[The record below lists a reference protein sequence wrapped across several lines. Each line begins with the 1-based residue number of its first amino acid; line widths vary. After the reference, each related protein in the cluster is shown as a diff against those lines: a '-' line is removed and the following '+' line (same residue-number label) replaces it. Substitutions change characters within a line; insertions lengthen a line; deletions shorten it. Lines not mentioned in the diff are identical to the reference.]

1 MKIRVRLSLLFIL
14 CSTMSLLLCGFLLL
28 RSSEKSMI
36 RSVEDNAASE
46 LAMLNTSFSSAV
58 SKVLDE
64 GSSDAVRRSILIYV
78 FQSYT
83 DDTFSGSQ
91 YVLKH
96 NEETFFNNSGYAPD
110 VLLGGLQQ
118 NTVTWQGEKL
128 FAAMTET
135 DLLSETYQ
143 IYIIRNMTSVY
154 DSITGLRLQ
163 FAIICAFAVLIST
176 VLILVIT
183 SRTLSPLKTLEKEAI
198 SMTKGAYQTRIPLS
212 EGQLKRKDE
221 ITTVSESFNRMAD
234 AVESHINAVT
244 AVADERRMLIG
255 ALTHEMK
262 TPMTA
267 IIGYAELLERAKLSE
282 KQSEEAVSFIHR
294 EAQRLERLTQK
305 MMQLITLTDG
315 EDISLQDISARQ
327 LFDMAEETLRT
338 IATRHDATLQF
349 TENGERF
356 AADPDL
362 IIGVLT
368 NLVDNSYSAGAK
380 HVTVSAQERA
390 IMVSDDGCGIPKEI
404 IDKIT
409 QPFFRADK
417 SRSRQ
422 SGHAGLGLTLAARIA
437 ELHHARLFIESEVG
451 TGTTV
456 SILFDA

>member
-1 MKIRVRLSLLFIL
+1 
-14 CSTMSLLLCGFLLL
+14 
-28 RSSEKSMI
+28 
-36 RSVEDNAASE
+36 
-46 LAMLNTSFSSAV
+46 
-58 SKVLDE
+58 
-64 GSSDAVRRSILIYV
+64 
-78 FQSYT
+78 
-83 DDTFSGSQ
+83 
-91 YVLKH
+91 
-96 NEETFFNNSGYAPD
+96 
-110 VLLGGLQQ
+110 
-118 NTVTWQGEKL
+118 
-128 FAAMTET
+128 
-135 DLLSETYQ
+135 
-143 IYIIRNMTSVY
+143 
-154 DSITGLRLQ
+154 
-163 FAIICAFAVLIST
+163 
-176 VLILVIT
+176 
-183 SRTLSPLKTLEKEAI
+183 
-198 SMTKGAYQTRIPLS
+198 MTKGAYQTRIPLS

-338 IATRHDATLQF
+338 IATQHDATLQF

>member
-1 MKIRVRLSLLFIL
+1 
-14 CSTMSLLLCGFLLL
+14 
-28 RSSEKSMI
+28 
-36 RSVEDNAASE
+36 
-46 LAMLNTSFSSAV
+46 
-58 SKVLDE
+58 
-64 GSSDAVRRSILIYV
+64 
-78 FQSYT
+78 
-83 DDTFSGSQ
+83 
-91 YVLKH
+91 
-96 NEETFFNNSGYAPD
+96 
-110 VLLGGLQQ
+110 
-118 NTVTWQGEKL
+118 
-128 FAAMTET
+128 
-135 DLLSETYQ
+135 
-143 IYIIRNMTSVY
+143 
-154 DSITGLRLQ
+154 
-163 FAIICAFAVLIST
+163 
-176 VLILVIT
+176 
-183 SRTLSPLKTLEKEAI
+183 
-198 SMTKGAYQTRIPLS
+198 MTKGAYQTRIPLS

-380 HVTVSAQERA
+380 HVTTKKLAMFGIDTIGDVANTDPAFLKQILGVNGLSLSGVSRA
-390 IMVSDDGCGIPKEI
+390 SKLG
-404 IDKIT
+404 
-409 QPFFRADK
+409 FRPVFDC
-417 SRSRQ
+417 
-422 SGHAGLGLTLAARIA
+422 RI
-437 ELHHARLFIESEVG
+437 L
-451 TGTTV
+451 
-456 SILFDA
+456 